1 MEELVQ
7 PILTQ
12 QTCLLGQDSSESRHV
27 GSGYEFLLARWDCES
42 CSNTHPTIFKQVV
55 RNGEVRAVQSMLA
68 DKAVGPD
75 DTTGTQT
82 PLLVAA
88 SKGHMEI
95 MQLLLDN
102 GANVNALPIR
112 DTYSGVHTLPD
123 PAAPFSL
130 LRESSRDTGV
140 TL

>member
-1 MEELVQ
+1 
-7 PILTQ
+7 
-12 QTCLLGQDSSESRHV
+12 
-27 GSGYEFLLARWDCES
+27 
-42 CSNTHPTIFKQVV
+42 VV

-112 DTYSGVHTLPD
+112 ETYSGENTLPD
-123 PAAPFSL
+123 SAAPSSL
-130 LRESSRDTGV
+130 LRESRRNTGV